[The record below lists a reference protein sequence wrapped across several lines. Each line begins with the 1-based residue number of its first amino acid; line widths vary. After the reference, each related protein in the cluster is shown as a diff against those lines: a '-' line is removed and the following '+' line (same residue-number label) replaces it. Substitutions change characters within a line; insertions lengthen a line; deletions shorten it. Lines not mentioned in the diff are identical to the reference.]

1 MNKQSEYVARM
12 ETQLKKWDAEV
23 DALAAKGK
31 EASAASYAAYEKQ
44 IEHLRSGREAMKK
57 SFQEMQVAT
66 EAAGAKMQA
75 GVEVAWDTMQKSLAK
90 VTADLRK

>member
-1 MNKQSEYVARM
+1 MNEQSEFVTLM

-31 EASAASYAAYEKQ
+31 EANAASHAAYEKQ

-57 SFQEMQVAT
+57 SFTQMQVAT
-66 EAAGAKMQA
+66 EAAGEKMRA

>member
-1 MNKQSEYVARM
+1 MNKQSEYVTRM
-12 ETQLKKWDAEV
+12 ETQLKQWDADV
-23 DALAAKGK
+23 DALAAKGR
-31 EASAASYAAYEKQ
+31 EASADSHSAYEKQ

-57 SFQEMQVAT
+57 SFHEMQVAT
-66 EAAGAKMQA
+66 AEAGAKMQA